1 MAAGV
6 AGARQGILNVAQQ
19 NNDETANERQERFLN
34 DFGLRN
40 GLGQLVQA
48 NVRWEGCWPTG
59 LRDRLIILAST
70 S

>member
-34 DFGLRN
+34 DVGLRN

-48 NVRWEGCWPTG
+48 NVRWEGLLG
-59 LRDRLIILAST
+59 DRSA
-70 S
+70 